1 MPALFW
7 RFLDKQI
14 DEESNIILCD
24 KNLVPS
30 KVFLSE
36 LKDKCKTA
44 LRKKDDNL
52 SWKNFLKI
60 IKIIEVDV
68 VSGSGHIDLLKI
80 IKQVHTCLV
89 FQGEARPI

>member
-24 KNLVPS
+24 KNIVPS

-36 LKDKCKTA
+36 LKDKCKNA

-80 IKQVHTCLV
+80 IKKKVW
-89 FQGEARPI
+89 